1 MHYGLTL
8 LTALL
13 LLVCAPL
20 TTSCSG
26 GSSNNESETTTE
38 NSESSA
44 ESEEEMPSDI
54 NPLLGNIK
62 SSISS
67 YKTNAAQASL
77 GDEEF
82 FRKAKEQEKNIENAI
97 SILESMREE
106 MTEEQLKSYESLLK
120 AFNDVRA
127 SFISPE
133 DKARAANLGHSY
145 GDNNELCT
153 YIDGKYVY
161 FSEKEWETMPI
172 NLQGHFQKKGIVV
185 DNHDGIR
192 FLMSLNME
200 KGMYSWNE
208 AYSKYSVHLP
218 DINRIGGIRD
228 WSDFTHAINTFGG
241 DADFPYCWSR
251 DQYQDGDCLKWKYGG
266 WGQATSSEA
275 KLNVRTISPI
285 PGE

>member
-1 MHYGLTL
+1 MHRRLTL
-8 LTALL
+8 IAALL
-13 LLVCAPL
+13 LLFSAQLV
-20 TTSCSG
+20 TSCSG
-26 GSSNNESETTTE
+26 NSSQSETTTE
-38 NSESSA
+38 NSNISTGND
-44 ESEEEMPSDI
+44 EEMPADI
-54 NPLLGNIK
+54 DPLLGNVK

-82 FRKAKEQEKNIENAI
+82 FRKAKEEEKNIENAI
-97 SILESMREE
+97 SILESMHED
-106 MTEEQLKSYESLLK
+106 MTEEQLQRYESLLK

-127 SFISPE
+127 SLISPE

-145 GDNNELCT
+145 GDNNDLCT

-161 FSEKEWETMPI
+161 FSEKEWEAMPI
-172 NLQGHFQKKGIVV
+172 SLQGHFQKKGIVV

-200 KGMYSWNE
+200 KGMYSWDE
-208 AYSKYSVHLP
+208 AYSKFSVHLP
-218 DINRIGGIRD
+218 DIERIDGIPD
-228 WSDFTHAINTFGG
+228 WKDFTHAINTFGG

-251 DQYQDGDCLKWKYGG
+251 DQYQNGDCLKWKYAS
-266 WGQATSSEA
+266 WWQPTSSDA